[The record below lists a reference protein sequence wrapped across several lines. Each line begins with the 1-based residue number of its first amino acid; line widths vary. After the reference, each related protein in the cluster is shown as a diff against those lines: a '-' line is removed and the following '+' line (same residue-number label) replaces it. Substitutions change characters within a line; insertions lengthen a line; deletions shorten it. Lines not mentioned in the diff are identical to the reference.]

1 MPTWKR
7 GGPSSTSSPAGPSDP
22 VNVWIEAAR
31 PRTLPAAVAPVLVG
45 TAAAHRFL
53 PLRFAGAMVV
63 ALAIQVGVNY
73 ANDYF
78 DGTKGIDSE
87 HRTGPRRAVASGLVA
102 PTAMRRAT
110 AAAFGVAALAGV
122 ALALVAGIELLIVGA
137 LCFLAAIGYS
147 GGPRPYGS
155 AGLGELFVFVFFGL
169 VATTGS
175 AYVQIEE
182 VTRTAVTA
190 AVPIGL
196 LAAAILVAN
205 NLRDLPTDAAAGK
218 ITVAVRLGPARTATL
233 YRALVFGAFPFLVL
247 LAGLTESAWPLLA
260 FAALPLTLPLYRG
273 VMREEPAAL
282 IRVLAGTARLELVFG
297 ILMAVGLWTA

>member
-1 MPTWKR
+1 
-7 GGPSSTSSPAGPSDP
+7 

-45 TAAAHRFL
+45 TAAAQRFL
-53 PLRFAGAMVV
+53 PLRFTGALVV

-78 DGTKGIDSE
+78 DGTTGVDSE
-87 HRTGPRRAVASGLVA
+87 HRTGPRRAVAAGLVA
-102 PTAMRRAT
+102 PSAMKRAT
-110 AAAFGVAALAGV
+110 AAAFGVAALAGA
-122 ALALVAGIELLIVGA
+122 ALALVAGPGLLVVGA
-137 LCFLAAIGYS
+137 LCFLAALGYS

-175 AYVQIEE
+175 AYVQVEE
-182 VTRTAVTA
+182 VSSTALTA

-196 LAAAILVAN
+196 LASAILVAN

-218 ITVAVRLGPARTATL
+218 ITLAVRLGPARTATL
-233 YRALVFGAFPFLVL
+233 YRALVFGAFPWLVL
-247 LAGLTESAWPLLA
+247 LAGLTESAWPLVA

-273 VMREEPAAL
+273 VSADEAGVL
-282 IRVLAGTARLELVFG
+282 VRVLAGTARLELAFG
-297 ILMAVGLWTA
+297 ILLAVGLWTA

>member
-1 MPTWKR
+1 MP
-7 GGPSSTSSPAGPSDP
+7 
-22 VNVWIEAAR
+22 VWIEAAR

-45 TAAAHRFL
+45 TAAAQRFH
-53 PLRFAGAMVV
+53 PLRFAGALVV

-78 DGTKGIDSE
+78 DGTKGVDTE
-87 HRTGPRRAVASGLVA
+87 HRTGPRRAVAAGLV
-102 PTAMRRAT
+102 TQNAMRSAIVV
-110 AAAFGVAALAGV
+110 AFGVAGLAG
-122 ALALVAGIELLIVGA
+122 LGLSLVVGLELLLVGA
-137 LCFLAAIGYS
+137 LCFLAALGYS

-182 VTRTAVTA
+182 VTGTAALA

-196 LAAAILVAN
+196 LATAILVAN
-205 NLRDLPTDAAAGK
+205 NVRDLPTDESSGK
-218 ITVAVRLGPARTATL
+218 ITLAVRLGRTRTTTF
-233 YRALVFGAFPFLVL
+233 YRGLVFGAFPWLVL
-247 LAGLTESAWPLLA
+247 LAGLTESAWPLVA

-273 VMREEPAAL
+273 VAL
-282 IRVLAGTARLELVFG
+282 EDPGTLVRVLAGTARLELAFAM
-297 ILMAVGLWTA
+297 LLAVGLWIA